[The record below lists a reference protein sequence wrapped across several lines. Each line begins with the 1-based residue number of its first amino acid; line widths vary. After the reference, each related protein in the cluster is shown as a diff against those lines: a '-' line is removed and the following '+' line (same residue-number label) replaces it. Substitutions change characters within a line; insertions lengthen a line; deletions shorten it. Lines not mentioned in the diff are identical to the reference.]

1 MAVRRPLYVISGNL
15 REMSS
20 TQIGNIQSMVA
31 YQHGLNPAVTLSV
44 LTNTGDNHIGQI
56 SDTRLIAGTT
66 STGVGPTYPN
76 PPNTS
81 TKTVNYKRVRQTV
94 ASVSAP
100 TLPTG
105 FTRPLYWTGSA
116 MRVMSDQD
124 FLDTFILPAATAL
137 GEATNNA
144 AQAGTYTVN
153 TSDTVTNRTLVSST
167 PIFTD
172 TRADAALYDTV
183 DETRDQPKDINDY
196 YLHIRDPGPTVPSYQ
211 VPIGR
216 LSANGN
222 FKEYPQSDF
231 NSLLQ
236 AYIRY
241 ATTNISGYQIS
252 YTIGETGSGNIRGSG
267 MNDTKLD
274 SQVTRQLKAGI
285 DDYRA
290 QDVPAGSAQTIATYY
305 LRINLS

>member
-1 MAVRRPLYVISGNL
+1 MAVRRPLYVTSAGNL

-20 TQIGNIQSMVA
+20 TQIGNVQSMVA

-44 LTNTGDNHIGQI
+44 ISNNTGSHIGQI

-66 STGVGPTYPN
+66 NSSATAFPTA
-76 PPNTS
+76 PNTT
-81 TKTVNYKRVRQTV
+81 TKTINYKRVRQTV

-153 TSDTVTNRTLVSST
+153 TSNTVTNRTLVSST

-172 TRADAALYDTV
+172 TRADASLYNTT
-183 DETRDQPKDINDY
+183 DETLDQPKDINDY

-211 VPIGR
+211 VPLGR

-274 SQVTRQLKAGI
+274 SQVTRQKFVNAN
-285 DDYRA
+285 DYRA
-290 QDVPAGSAQTIATYY
+290 QDVPAGSSQSIATYY
-305 LRINLS
+305 LRINLL

>member
-1 MAVRRPLYVISGNL
+1 MAVRRPLYVTSAGNL

-20 TQIGNIQSMVA
+20 TQIGNVQSMVA

-44 LTNTGDNHIGQI
+44 ISNNTGSHIGQI

-66 STGVGPTYPN
+66 ATNASAFPD

-81 TKTVNYKRVRQTV
+81 TKTINYKRVRQTV

-172 TRADAALYDTV
+172 TRADAALYNTV

-196 YLHIRDPGPTVPSYQ
+196 YLHIRDPGPTVPTYQ
-211 VPIGR
+211 IPIGQ
-216 LSANGN
+216 LSANGK
-222 FKEYPQSDF
+222 FKEYSQSDF

-267 MNDTKLD
+267 MNDTKLN
-274 SQVTRQLKAGI
+274 SQVTRENEASSN
-285 DDYRA
+285 DYRA
-290 QDVPAGSAQTIATYY
+290 QDVPAGSSVVQSTYY